1 MRGVLVEVWS
11 GGEVIAYG
19 TYKQVAE
26 KLGLSYSTVRKYTK
40 GYTDKEYSV
49 DGKELT
55 FFDVTDEIE
64 YTIYEEDDVLM
75 AGTKEETK
83 KEIGMTEG
91 AFNMCLH
98 YTRKGDKRFSG
109 EHKAYWKSKYI
120 YLTDERVY

>member
-75 AGTKEETK
+75 AGTKEEIK
-83 KEIGMTEG
+83 KRNRHDRRRI
-91 AFNMCLH
+91 
-98 YTRKGDKRFSG
+98 
-109 EHKAYWKSKYI
+109 
-120 YLTDERVY
+120 